1 MEGEHPLTVV
11 EVAIRPSHARSRK
24 CVQEELRAAFAA
36 DQQAREEGE
45 DDDETQPPSPGS
57 SHIFK
62 ITL

>member
-11 EVAIRPSHARSRK
+11 EVGVGSSCSRSRE

-57 SHIFK
+57 SHVLK
-62 ITL
+62 IT